1 MLALEQITLHLGDR
15 PLLHNV
21 STIINPGERIG
32 LVGPNGAG
40 KSTLLKIIMGI
51 QEKDSGNIGLAGSET
66 LGYLPQ
72 DGVEPDFNLTVI
84 EEVETA
90 FKELFDLEMD
100 VKAIQSQLASVDHAT
115 IRYQKLLDRYGEL
128 QTRLESSG
136 LYSLRAEI
144 EKVLMGLG
152 FSTRDFDRP
161 TTEFSGG
168 WLMRIALA
176 KLLLKKP
183 TYLLLDE
190 PTNHLDIESLQWIEQ
205 FLKNYEGAVIVV
217 SHDRFF
223 LDTLTT
229 RTLAMRSGSM
239 SDYAGNYSFYERKW
253 EEERELLIN
262 AKKNQEKQLKDTQEF
277 IERFRYKA
285 TKARQ
290 VQSRVKQLE
299 KIELIDVEDDLASV
313 SFRFPEPERSGQ
325 VVMKLDN
332 MTKRYGNNTVFEGLD
347 FEIERGD
354 KFAVV
359 GPNGAGKSTL
369 IRILSGNEPI
379 QGGERKIGHKVTH
392 SYFAQHQAED
402 LDLSKEP
409 LEIMLEAGSG
419 QKESRLRSILGCFL
433 FTGDDVF
440 KKVRVLSGGEKSR
453 LALAKMLLSP
463 ANFLIFDEPTNHLD
477 MSSKNIL
484 QQALQQYEGTCMIV
498 SHDRAFL
505 DPIVNKVLEIQP
517 GRIKIYLGNVSYYL
531 DKKKEELEATLSI
544 DHSLSGGDRD
554 IVRTMSNELT
564 TNRDSSQRSNDVDKL
579 SRKEQRRLEA
589 ERRNELNKKVRPIK
603 HKLVK
608 VEKEI
613 EAIELRKTEIEELM
627 ADATFYDDNDRVKQV
642 TLEYENLKKKLT
654 DLMYQWENYAG
665 RIEAVESEW

>member
-1 MLALEQITLHLGDR
+1 MLALEQITLNLGDR
-15 PLLHNV
+15 ILLDKV

-40 KSTLLKIIMGI
+40 KSTLLKIIMKLRELDGGSVVL
-51 QEKDSGNIGLAGSET
+51 SGTET

-72 DGVEPDFNLTVI
+72 DGVDPDYSLTVI

-90 FKELFDLEMD
+90 FSELFELEMK
-100 VKAIQSQLASVDHAT
+100 VKSVQKKIAQVDHQSKEYT
-115 IRYQKLLDRYGEL
+115 KLLDSYGSL
-128 QTRLESSG
+128 QTQLETSG
-136 LYSLRAEI
+136 LYSIRSEI

-152 FSTRDFDRP
+152 FSETDFDRS
-161 TTEFSGG
+161 TSEFSGG

-176 KLLLKKP
+176 KLLLRKP

-190 PTNHLDIESLQWIEQ
+190 PTNHLDIESLQWMES
-205 FLKNYEGAVIVV
+205 FLKNYDGAVVVV

-223 LDTLTT
+223 LDMLTT
-229 RTLAMRSGSM
+229 RTLAIRRGKM
-239 SDYAGNYSFYERKW
+239 SDYSGNYSFYEQKW

-262 AKKNQEKQLKDTQEF
+262 AQKNQEKQLKDTQEF
-277 IERFRYKA
+277 IDRFRYKS

-299 KIELIDVEDDLASV
+299 KVEMIEVEDDLASV

-325 VVMKLDN
+325 VVMNLDQV
-332 MTKRYGNNTVFEGLD
+332 TKRYGVNTVFEGLD

-379 QGGERKIGHKVTH
+379 QGGTRKIGHKATY

-402 LDLSKEP
+402 LDLSMDP
-409 LEIMLEAGSG
+409 LEIMLQAGSG
-419 QKESRLRSILGCFL
+419 EKESRLRNILGCFL
-433 FTGDDVF
+433 FIGDDVF
-440 KKVRVLSGGEKSR
+440 KKVKVLSGGEKSR

-517 GRIKIYLGNVSYYL
+517 GRIKTYMGNVSYYL
-531 DKKKEELEATLSI
+531 DKKKEETANFEDQQRLTESKTV
-544 DHSLSGGDRD
+544 D
-554 IVRTMSNELT
+554 SNKLT
-564 TNRDSSQRSNDVDKL
+564 K
-579 SRKEQRRLEA
+579 KEQRRLDA
-589 ERRNELNKKVRPIK
+589 ERRAKLNSKVGPLKK
-603 HKLVK
+603 KLAK
-608 VEKEI
+608 VEKDIEKNEIRKVEI
-613 EAIELRKTEIEELM
+613 EKLM
-627 ADATFYDDNDRVKQV
+627 AQTDFYDDNEQVKAIS
-642 TLEYENLKKKLT
+642 LEYEQIKKTLT
-654 DLMYQWENYAG
+654 DLMYQWEDYST
-665 RIEAVESEW
+665 RIEAVESEL

>member
-1 MLALEQITLHLGDR
+1 MLALEQITLNLGER
-15 PLLHNV
+15 VLLDKV

-40 KSTLLKIIMGI
+40 KSTLLKIIMKLRESDGG
-51 QEKDSGNIGLAGSET
+51 SVVLTGSET

-72 DGVEPDFNLTVI
+72 DGVDPDYTLTVI

-90 FKELFDLEMD
+90 FAELFDLEME
-100 VKAIQSQLASVDHAT
+100 VKDIQKKLAHVDHQSDAYT
-115 IRYQKLLDRYGEL
+115 KLLERYGAL
-128 QTRLESSG
+128 QTQLETSG
-136 LYSLRAEI
+136 LYSLRSEI

-152 FSTRDFDRP
+152 FTEEDFNRSTS
-161 TTEFSGG
+161 EFSGG

-176 KLLLKKP
+176 KLLLRKP

-190 PTNHLDIESLQWIEQ
+190 PTNHLDIESLQWMEN
-205 FLKNYEGAVIVV
+205 FLKSYEGAVIVV
-217 SHDRFF
+217 SHDRAF
-223 LDTLTT
+223 LDMLTT
-229 RTLAMRSGSM
+229 RTLAIRRGKMT
-239 SDYAGNYSFYERKW
+239 DYSGNYSFYERKW
-253 EEERELLIN
+253 NEERELLIN
-262 AKKNQEKQLKDTQEF
+262 AQKNQEKQLKDTQEF

-299 KIELIDVEDDLASV
+299 KIEMIEVEDDLASV

-325 VVMKLDN
+325 VVMNLDRV
-332 MTKRYGNNTVFEGLD
+332 TKRYGDNTVFEGLD

-379 QGGERKIGHKVTH
+379 QAGTRKIGHKVTY

-402 LDLSKEP
+402 LDLRSDP
-409 LEIMLEAGSG
+409 LEIMLAAGSG
-419 QKESRLRSILGCFL
+419 EKESRLRNILGCFL

-440 KKVRVLSGGEKSR
+440 KKVKVLSGGEKSR

-505 DPIVNKVLEIQP
+505 DPIVNKVLEIRP
-517 GRIKIYLGNVSYYL
+517 GQIKTYLGNVSYYL
-531 DKKKEELEATLSI
+531 DKKKEEAAALEN
-544 DHSLSGGDRD
+544 DRRMTKD
-554 IVRTMSNELT
+554 ERVEDTQI
-564 TNRDSSQRSNDVDKL
+564 

-589 ERRNELNKKVRPIK
+589 ERRNELNKKIRPIK
-603 HKLVK
+603 RKLEQ
-608 VEKEI
+608 VEKDI
-613 EAIELRKTEIEELM
+613 EKNELRKAEIEELM
-627 ADATFYDDNDRVKQV
+627 AQTDFYDDNEKVKA
-642 TLEYENLKKKLT
+642 TSLEYEEIKKALT
-654 DLMYQWENYAG
+654 DLMYKWEDYST
-665 RIEAVESEW
+665 RIEAVEEEL